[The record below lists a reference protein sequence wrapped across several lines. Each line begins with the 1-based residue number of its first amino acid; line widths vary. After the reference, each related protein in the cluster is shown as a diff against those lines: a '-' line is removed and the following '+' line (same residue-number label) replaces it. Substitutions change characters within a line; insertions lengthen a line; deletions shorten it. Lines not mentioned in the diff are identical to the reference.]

1 MLKKL
6 NKQYLFLI
14 LILVIVF
21 LINLITIL
29 KIPKQILFGDEAF
42 YFDQAAKIREGKFIN
57 FQNTQPLLYPS
68 FLSIFVGF
76 NSTFLFRLVNLF
88 LFIIALILFFIYSK
102 KLFDNYLFSY
112 IAMIIFAFNGM
123 IMLLAVSIY
132 TEILFFVFMLLCFM
146 IFDKIEDENK
156 IFPWLVFGLV
166 LGLTLETRITGL
178 FVAAF
183 FLIYILIKNDFK
195 FHHFIS
201 FFLAFLILIPWLLL
215 GGFKFLFE
223 KQVGSYFR
231 IIGPFSFIFKYWL
244 PFLPFLLFG
253 IYVAFKEKIELMK
266 KILLFCL
273 VCFIILIS
281 FGGFMMFERHWA
293 IIFPFLS
300 IISVKGFEKIIKC
313 LKNLRLNLFRIFFI
327 LLVISFFVFYF
338 YINITNFKLPS
349 SIYSQKLYLQIPE
362 NCIEIK
368 EWKVNNKTVSLPV
381 FDQKDRAV
389 YSNITTLE
397 EKYNKIIL
405 FYTDDYGSIKINN
418 TLIGEMHD
426 PLNPHIFYFNFT
438 NESWKIDVE
447 IINTMNVGGIGQVLI
462 CK

>member
-14 LILVIVF
+14 FVLAVIF
-21 LINLITIL
+21 LINLIITL

-42 YFDQAAKIREGKFIN
+42 YFDQAAKIREGKFVN

-68 FLSIFVGF
+68 FLSIFVGS

-102 KLFDNYLFSY
+102 NFFDNYLFSY
-112 IAMIIFAFNGM
+112 IAMIIFAFNGL
-123 IMLLAVSIY
+123 IMSLAVSIY
-132 TEILFFVFMLLCFM
+132 TEILFFVFMLACFI
-146 IFDKIEDENK
+146 IFDKIENK
-156 IFPWLVFGLV
+156 NNIFPWIIFGLV
-166 LGLTLETRITGL
+166 LGLTLEARITGF

-201 FFLAFLILIPWLLL
+201 FFLAFLILMPWLLL

-223 KQVGSYFR
+223 KQIGSYFR
-231 IIGPFSFIFKYWL
+231 IITPFNFILKYWL

-253 IYVAFKEKIELMK
+253 IYIAFKEKIKLMK
-266 KILLFCL
+266 KIILFCL

-300 IISVKGFEKIIKC
+300 IISIKGFEKIIIHS
-313 LKNLRLNLFRIFFI
+313 KNFRLNLRIFFI
-327 LLVISFFVFYF
+327 LLIISLFVFYF

-368 EWKVNNKTVSLPV
+368 EWKVNNKTISLPI
-381 FDQKDRAV
+381 FDQEDRIV
-389 YSNITTLE
+389 YSNITMLE
-397 EKYNKIIL
+397 EKYNKIVL
-405 FYTDDYGSIKINN
+405 FYADDYGSIKINN
-418 TLIGEMHD
+418 NLIGEMHD

-438 NESWKIDVE
+438 NGSWKIDIE
-447 IINTMNVGGIGQVLI
+447 IINIINVGGIGQVLI